1 MVTRHIN
8 FNPGP
13 SAMPL
18 PALELAQRE
27 LLDFEGTGLSI
38 LEHSHRGKAY
48 EKVHD
53 EAISLLTELLGI
65 PDSHQVLLMQG
76 GASAQFGL
84 VPMNLRTESHAGDYV
99 ITDTWGKKAYSEAL
113 VVGKVVGKPSVAW
126 DENKDGRWTRVPKAS
141 ELKLSEGAP
150 YLHITSNNT
159 VMGTQFFDFP
169 RARAPLVV
177 DMSSD
182 ILWRPIDVSQFGM
195 IYAGAQKNMGPA
207 GVTVVIIRKDL
218 AEKSRTDIPSIFRYS
233 EIAKNNSLQ
242 NTITT
247 FAVYLMRNVL
257 AWLKAEGGAPVMEQ
271 RNRKKAELLYRA
283 IDASEG
289 FYTCP
294 ADKDSRSVMNVVY
307 TLPNEEL
314 DAKFVAE
321 ATKAGMV
328 GLKGHRIVGGIRAS
342 LYNAVTVESVQT
354 LVEFM
359 QRFRN
364 ANRA

>member
-48 EKVHD
+48 EKVHN

-65 PDSHQVLLMQG
+65 PDSHQVLLMHG

-84 VPMNLRTESHAGDYV
+84 VPMNLRTDSHAGDYV
-99 ITDTWGKKAYSEAL
+99 ITDTWGKKAYSEA
-113 VVGKVVGKPSVAW
+113 KVVGKPSVAW
-126 DENKDGRWTRVPKAS
+126 DENKDGRWTRVPKPS
-141 ELKLSEGAP
+141 ELKLTDGAP

-169 RARAPLVV
+169 KAKAPLVV

-182 ILWRPIDVSQFGM
+182 ILWRPIDVSQFGL
-195 IYAGAQKNMGPA
+195 IYAGAQKNMGAA
-207 GVTVVIIRKDL
+207 GVTAVIIRKDL
-218 AEKSRTDIPSIFRYS
+218 VEKSRTDIPSIFRYS

-257 AWLKAEGGAPVMEQ
+257 AWLKAEGGLTVMEQ
-271 RNRKKAELLYRA
+271 RNREKADLLYRA

-307 TLPNEEL
+307 RLPSEEL

-321 ATKAGMV
+321 ATKAGMI

-359 QRFRN
+359 QRFRS